1 MTIRK
6 VNGTKYQP
14 AKNVSFWFALPNAF
28 SNFASPTVAELNATL
43 NINDAVTADNFDFGA
58 QASNQIDSRSFNQ
71 AASAQSRGFAQFGGT
86 IGFYYP
92 RNPADTSNK
101 YQQVYTAMKTPG
113 TAGYL
118 IVRVD
123 GTRPATNGEAAAD
136 GDIVSVYKVLTDG
149 WSKTIDGENPFTYQI
164 TFLPQ
169 GDVAVKTVVR
179 TAAATVTVT
188 PATASVATGATTQL
202 SSTVQGRNLTFGGV
216 RWSTSDATKATVSA
230 AGVVTGVAAGT
241 ATITATFMATG
252 ATATSTIT
260 VT

>member
-14 AKNVSFWFALPNAF
+14 AKNVSFWWVLPNG
-28 SNFASPTVAELNATL
+28 FANWQSPTVAELNAAL
-43 NINDAVTADNFDFGA
+43 NINDAVTADTFDFGA

-113 TAGYL
+113 TLGYL
-118 IVRVD
+118 VVRVD
-123 GTRPATNGEAAAD
+123 GTRATTNGELAAD
-136 GDIVSVYKVLTDG
+136 GDVVSVYKVLTDG

-169 GDVAVKTVVR
+169 GDVKVKTIVR
-179 TAAATVTVT
+179 ATTATVAVTPTTATVAAGANTKLAATVN
-188 PATASVATGATTQL
+188 
-202 SSTVQGRNLTFGGV
+202 GRNFTFGGV
-216 RWSTSDATKATVSA
+216 QWSTSDPTKATVSS
-230 AGVVTGVAAGT
+230 AGLVTGVASGT
-241 ATITATFMATG
+241 ATITATFTATG
-252 ATATSTIT
+252 ATSTSTIT
-260 VT
+260 VS

>member
-6 VNGTKYQP
+6 IAGTRYQP
-14 AKNVSFWFALPNAF
+14 ARNVSFWWVQPNGFA
-28 SNFASPTVAELNATL
+28 NFASPTVAELNAGL
-43 NINDAVTADNFDFGA
+43 NITDSVTVDGFDFGA
-58 QASNQIDSRSFNQ
+58 QASNQIESRSFNQ
-71 AASAQSRGFAQFGGT
+71 SSSARVRGFAQFGGT
-86 IGFYYP
+86 MSLYYP
-92 RNPADTSNK
+92 RTTTDTSNG
-101 YQQVYTAMKTPG
+101 YATTFTALKAPRTL
-113 TAGYL
+113 GYL
-118 IVRVD
+118 VVRVD
-123 GTRPATNGEAAAD
+123 GARTNVLAQD
-136 GDIVSVYKVLTDG
+136 GDLVSVFKVMTDG
-149 WSKTIDGENPFTYQI
+149 YAKTVDGENPFTYQI

-179 TAAATVTVT
+179 TAAATVTVA
-188 PATASVATGATTQL
+188 PATASVASGATVQL